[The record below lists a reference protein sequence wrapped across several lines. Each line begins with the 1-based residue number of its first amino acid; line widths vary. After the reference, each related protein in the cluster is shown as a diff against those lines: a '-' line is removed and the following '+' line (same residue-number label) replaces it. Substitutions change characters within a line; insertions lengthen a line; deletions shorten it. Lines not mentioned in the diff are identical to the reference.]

1 MFVEVNEVKPHCL
14 PPYYCYFKER
24 GKSMKVFVRN
34 TGWVVAIVVIIRLI
48 FFQTPAALANH
59 GAGTSGGGATTVSA
73 ITQKERTFAIG
84 FRSEYTEFEH
94 IGASKLLRLGEETGD
109 FDAVDRAFFNSI
121 EAAYGVTDDFTLGL
135 SLGWFEA
142 NNFRV
147 AEVSEEDPEEIERLR
162 GNPDGLTDLW
172 LFGKYRVYRGLQ
184 GHVSFLGGIKFPT
197 GRDDAKLN
205 NGEKIEAVEQPGSG
219 SYDFAIGVAYS
230 RWLTERCTM
239 DSNVQYI
246 FRTEGARD
254 FEIGDR
260 FDANMAIGYPLTPIK
275 NYPNCSVAGELN
287 LRHLLKDEID
297 GDKEKNSGGTTLFF
311 SPGIRAGITR
321 RLSAGLS
328 VPLPIYQHV
337 NGEQQETDFKIVL
350 GIGYTF

>member
-1 MFVEVNEVKPHCL
+1 
-14 PPYYCYFKER
+14 
-24 GKSMKVFVRN
+24 MKVLNRHV
-34 TGWVVAIVVIIRLI
+34 GWIAPIILSICLNI
-48 FFQTPAALANH
+48 FQLPTASANH
-59 GAGTSGGGATTVSA
+59 GAGTSGGGATTISA
-73 ITQKERTFAIG
+73 ITQKERTFSIA

-94 IGASKLLRLGEETGD
+94 IGNSKLLRLGEETGD
-109 FDAVDRAFFNSI
+109 FDAVDRAFFYST
-121 EAAYGVTDDFTLGL
+121 EVAYGVTDDFTLGL
-135 SLGWFEA
+135 SLGWF
-142 NNFRV
+142 NSINFRV
-147 AEVSEEDPEEIERLR
+147 AESEEESGEIEKLR
-162 GNPDGLTDLW
+162 GNPDGITDLW
-172 LFGKYRVYRGLQ
+172 LSGKYRVYRGTQ
-184 GHVSFLGGIKFPT
+184 GHVSLLAGVKFPT

-219 SYDFAIGVAYS
+219 SYDFAIGIAYS
-230 RWLTERCTM
+230 RWLTEHCTM

-254 FEIGDR
+254 FTIGDR
-260 FDANMAIGYPLTPIK
+260 FDANVAIGYPLTPIK
-275 NYPNCSVAGELN
+275 KYPNCSVAGELN

-328 VPLPIYQHV
+328 VPFPVLQHV
-337 NGEQQETDFKIVL
+337 NGKQQETDFKIVL